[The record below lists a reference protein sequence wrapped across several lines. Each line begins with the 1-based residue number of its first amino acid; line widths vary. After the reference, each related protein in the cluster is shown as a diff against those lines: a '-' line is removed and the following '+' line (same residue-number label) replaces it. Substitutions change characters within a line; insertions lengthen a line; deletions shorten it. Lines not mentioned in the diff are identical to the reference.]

1 MIRLL
6 FPNIEELKQ
15 LHYEAVKSY
24 VADIMRKEQRKDF
37 YQNVIVLPGFES
49 YDKEY
54 DFRHDTFDWLKQF
67 VLADCS
73 TLASWVANCPKLLK
87 FDYMKKV
94 YINRFSNG
102 ISKYVDR
109 QETYNSYALF
119 EKMNL
124 KVCPYCEHEFLDV
137 VEVMQGTQ
145 TKRTIEFDHF
155 YPKGSDEYPALAMCF
170 YNLIPSCKS
179 CNQLKMTNPVAANPY
194 EANIENL
201 SYFYSNQLIGVNY
214 TAVSE
219 TDFTIGLHTEGNM
232 VVNQDTLGLE
242 QRYQSLNSTA
252 CQLLKSKQNFDD
264 DKLAEMERMGFGA
277 VEELKRSF
285 FGKPRSEA
293 LGTELHT
300 KMKEDLI
307 GY

>member
-1 MIRLL
+1 M
-6 FPNIEELKQ
+6 F
-15 LHYEAVKSY
+15 
-24 VADIMRKEQRKDF
+24 F
-37 YQNVIVLPGFES
+37 
-49 YDKEY
+49 
-54 DFRHDTFDWLKQF
+54 
-67 VLADCS
+67 
-73 TLASWVANCPKLLK
+73 
-87 FDYMKKV
+87 
-94 YINRFSNG
+94 
-102 ISKYVDR
+102 
-109 QETYNSYALF
+109 
-119 EKMNL
+119 
-124 KVCPYCEHEFLDV
+124 
-137 VEVMQGTQ
+137 
-145 TKRTIEFDHF
+145 
-155 YPKGSDEYPALAMCF
+155 
-170 YNLIPSCKS
+170 NLIPSCKS

-252 CQLLKSKQNFDD
+252 CQLLKNKQNFDD

>member
-1 MIRLL
+1 
-6 FPNIEELKQ
+6 
-15 LHYEAVKSY
+15 
-24 VADIMRKEQRKDF
+24 
-37 YQNVIVLPGFES
+37 
-49 YDKEY
+49 
-54 DFRHDTFDWLKQF
+54 
-67 VLADCS
+67 
-73 TLASWVANCPKLLK
+73 
-87 FDYMKKV
+87 
-94 YINRFSNG
+94 
-102 ISKYVDR
+102 
-109 QETYNSYALF
+109 
-119 EKMNL
+119 MNL

-137 VEVMQGTQ
+137 VEVLQGTQ

-252 CQLLKSKQNFDD
+252 CQLLKNKQNFDD
-264 DKLAEMERMGFGA
+264 DKLAEMERMGFGT
-277 VEELKRSF
+277 VEELKCSF

>member
-1 MIRLL
+1 
-6 FPNIEELKQ
+6 
-15 LHYEAVKSY
+15 
-24 VADIMRKEQRKDF
+24 
-37 YQNVIVLPGFES
+37 
-49 YDKEY
+49 
-54 DFRHDTFDWLKQF
+54 
-67 VLADCS
+67 
-73 TLASWVANCPKLLK
+73 
-87 FDYMKKV
+87 
-94 YINRFSNG
+94 
-102 ISKYVDR
+102 
-109 QETYNSYALF
+109 
-119 EKMNL
+119 MNL

-137 VEVMQGTQ
+137 VEVTQGTQ
-145 TKRTIEFDHF
+145 TKRTMEFDHF

-252 CQLLKSKQNFDD
+252 CQLLKNKQNFDD
-264 DKLAEMERMGFGA
+264 DKLAEMERMGFGT